1 MLNRVGFGA
10 NSILLEIKEVFF
22 QRKTN
27 VTVFKFA
34 SKKMFHKEIYFLK
47 LFNKHEFHG
56 FIFKLF
62 LFSGP
67 LKGNVPK

>member
-10 NSILLEIKEVFF
+10 NSILLDKIKEVFF

-34 SKKMFHKEIYFLK
+34 SKKMFHKEICFLK
-47 LFNKHEFHG
+47 LFNKHEFYG
-56 FIFKLF
+56 FIFK
-62 LFSGP
+62 
-67 LKGNVPK
+67 